1 MTFLDELGCS
11 DLVADRI
18 DSGHS
23 HQQIAN
29 ELQHLYPGYHGLSA
43 RSVRRFCFN
52 NKLHRSSHL
61 SSQTVDGVVE
71 QAVSQVCSYAML

>member
-1 MTFLDELGCS
+1 MNLCS
-11 DLVADRI
+11 SFIADGI
-18 DSGHS
+18 ESGHS

-52 NKLHRSSHL
+52 NKLHRSSQL
-61 SSQTVDGVVE
+61 SSQAVDEVVE
-71 QAVSQVCSYAML
+71 QAVSQVCSCNYVLAEV